1 MRVYRVPFRLASP
14 AVVATG
20 AVALFM
26 LAACGQK
33 QAPPAPQVPEVS
45 VVTVQPQSVAVT
57 TELPGRVNSYLS
69 ADVHA
74 RVDGIVLRREFV
86 EGSDVKQGQR
96 LYLIDPAPSQAAYD
110 SARATLQKAQANV
123 VSLAAQAARFKT
135 LVAANAV
142 SKQDYDNAVASLGQ
156 AEADVASGK
165 AGVETARI
173 NLSYTSVVSPITGR
187 IGKSAVTPGAYV
199 QASAATLMSSV
210 QQIDPVYVDL
220 TQSSLDG
227 LRLRSDF
234 VNGKLQV
241 DSQNR
246 AKVKL
251 ILEDGTPYPITGT
264 LQFSDITVDP
274 GTGSVD
280 VRAVFPNPK
289 HELLPGMFVRARLTE
304 GVNDRAILVPEV
316 GITHNPQGQATAY
329 VVGPDNKAILK
340 VVTASRTI
348 GDKWV
353 IDAGLNP
360 GDRVIVAGVQK
371 FQPGGVVKPVELE
384 QPAAP
389 AAASQ
394 PAGASN
400 ATAAP
405 ASNAA
410 AAQKAQ

>member
-1 MRVYRVPFRLASP
+1 MRVYRVSFRLASP
-14 AVVATG
+14 VVA
-20 AVALFM
+20 ASAAAALLT

-33 QAPPAPQVPEVS
+33 PAPPAPQVPEVS
-45 VVTVQPQSVAVT
+45 VVTVQPQSLAVT

-69 ADVHA
+69 ADVRA
-74 RVDGIVLRREFV
+74 RVDGVVLRRDFV

-110 SARATLQKAQANV
+110 SALATLQKAQANV
-123 VSLAAQAARFKT
+123 VSLAAQATRFKT

-142 SKQDYDNAVASLGQ
+142 SKQDYDNAIASLGQ
-156 AEADVASGK
+156 AQADVASGK

-173 NLSYTSVVSPITGR
+173 NLSYTAVVSPITGR

-199 QASAATLMSSV
+199 QASAATLLSSV

-227 LRLRSDF
+227 LRLRRDF
-234 VNGKLQV
+234 VDGKLQV

-246 AKVKL
+246 AKVAL

-264 LQFSDITVDP
+264 LQFSDISVDS

-289 HELLPGMFVRARLTE
+289 HVLLPGMFVRARLTE
-304 GVNDRAILVPEV
+304 GVNDRAMLVPEV

-329 VVGPDNKAILK
+329 VVGPDDKATLR

-353 IDAGLNP
+353 IDGGLNP
-360 GDRVIVAGVQK
+360 GDRVIVAGLQK
-371 FQPGGVVKPVELE
+371 IQPGGTVKPVELE
-384 QPAAP
+384 QPAAL

-394 PAGASN
+394 PAAASN
-400 ATAAP
+400 LAAT
-405 ASNAA
+405 
-410 AAQKAQ
+410 QKAQ

>member
-1 MRVYRVPFRLASP
+1 MS
-14 AVVATG
+14 
-20 AVALFM
+20 
-26 LAACGQK
+26 
-33 QAPPAPQVPEVS
+33 
-45 VVTVQPQSVAVT
+45 
-57 TELPGRVNSYLS
+57 
-69 ADVHA
+69 
-74 RVDGIVLRREFV
+74 
-86 EGSDVKQGQR
+86 KQGQR
-96 LYLIDPAPSQAAYD
+96 LYLIDPAPAQAAYD
-110 SARATLQKAQANV
+110 SAVATLQKAQANV
-123 VSLAAQAARFKT
+123 VSLAAQATRFNT
-135 LVAANAV
+135 QVAANAL
-142 SKQDYDNAVASLGQ
+142 SNQDYDNAVASLGQ
-156 AEADVASGK
+156 AQADVASGK

-227 LRLRSDF
+227 LRLRRDF

-246 AKVKL
+246 AKVSL

-289 HELLPGMFVRARLTE
+289 HVLLPGMFVRARLTE

-329 VVGPDNKAILK
+329 VVGADNKATLR

-371 FQPGGVVKPVELE
+371 IQPGGVVKPVELE
-384 QPAAP
+384 QPAAS

-394 PAGASN
+394 PAVAS
-400 ATAAP
+400 TL
-405 ASNAA
+405 A

>member
-14 AVVATG
+14 VVAATS
-20 AVALFM
+20 AAALFM
-26 LAACGQK
+26 LAACEQK
-33 QAPPAPQVPEVS
+33 AAPPAPQIPEVS

-57 TELPGRVNSYLS
+57 TELPGRVNSYLA
-69 ADVHA
+69 ADVRA
-74 RVDGIVLRREFV
+74 RVDGVVLRREFV

-110 SARATLQKAQANV
+110 SAVATLQKAQANV

-156 AEADVASGK
+156 AQADVASGK

-199 QASAATLMSSV
+199 QASAATLLSTV

-227 LRLRSDF
+227 LRLRRDF

-246 AKVKL
+246 AKVSL

-264 LQFSDITVDP
+264 LQFSDISVDS

-280 VRAVFPNPK
+280 VRAVFPNPR

-304 GVNDRAILVPEV
+304 GSNDRAMLVPEV
-316 GITHNPQGQATAY
+316 GITHNPQGQATTY
-329 VVGPDNKAILK
+329 VVGPDNKVSLR

-371 FQPGGVVKPVELE
+371 IQPGGTVKPVELE

-394 PAGASN
+394 PAV
-400 ATAAP
+400 AA
-405 ASNAA
+405 NAA
-410 AAQKAQ
+410 ATQKAQ

>member
-1 MRVYRVPFRLASP
+1 MRVYRVSFRLASP
-14 AVVATG
+14 VVA
-20 AVALFM
+20 ASAAAALLT

-33 QAPPAPQVPEVS
+33 PAPPAPQVPEVS
-45 VVTVQPQSVAVT
+45 VVTVQPQSLAVT

-69 ADVHA
+69 ADVRA
-74 RVDGIVLRREFV
+74 RVDGVVLRRDFV

-110 SARATLQKAQANV
+110 SALATLQKAQANV
-123 VSLAAQAARFKT
+123 VSLAAQATRFKT

-156 AEADVASGK
+156 AQADVASGK

-199 QASAATLMSSV
+199 QASAATLLSTV

-227 LRLRSDF
+227 LRLRRDF

-246 AKVKL
+246 AKVSL

-264 LQFSDITVDP
+264 LQFSDISVDS

-280 VRAVFPNPK
+280 VRAVFPNPR

-304 GVNDRAILVPEV
+304 GLNDRAMLVPEV
-316 GITHNPQGQATAY
+316 GITHNPQGQATAN
-329 VVGPDNKAILK
+329 VVGPDDKVSVR

-353 IDAGLNP
+353 IDAGLNA
-360 GDRVIVAGVQK
+360 GDRVIVAGIQK
-371 FQPGGVVKPVELE
+371 IQPGGTVKPVEQE

-394 PAGASN
+394 Q
-400 ATAAP
+400 
-405 ASNAA
+405 AA
-410 AAQKAQ
+410 ASGAAATQKAQ

>member
-1 MRVYRVPFRLASP
+1 MRVYRVSFRLASP
-14 AVVATG
+14 VVA
-20 AVALFM
+20 ASAAAALLT

-33 QAPPAPQVPEVS
+33 PAPPAPQVPEVS
-45 VVTVQPQSVAVT
+45 VVTVQPQSLAVT

-69 ADVHA
+69 ADVRA
-74 RVDGIVLRREFV
+74 RVDGVVLRRDFV

-110 SARATLQKAQANV
+110 SALATLQKAQANV
-123 VSLAAQAARFKT
+123 VSLAAQATRFKT

-142 SKQDYDNAVASLGQ
+142 SKQDYDNAIASLGQ
-156 AEADVASGK
+156 AQADVASGK

-173 NLSYTSVVSPITGR
+173 NLSYTAVVSPITGL

-199 QASAATLMSSV
+199 QASAATLLSSV

-227 LRLRSDF
+227 LRLRRDF
-234 VNGKLQV
+234 VDGKLQV

-246 AKVKL
+246 AKVAL

-264 LQFSDITVDP
+264 LQFSDISVDS

-289 HELLPGMFVRARLTE
+289 HVLLPGMFVRARLTE
-304 GVNDRAILVPEV
+304 GVNDRAMLVPEV

-329 VVGPDNKAILK
+329 VVGPDDKATLR

-353 IDAGLNP
+353 IDGGLNP
-360 GDRVIVAGVQK
+360 GDRVIVAGLQK
-371 FQPGGVVKPVELE
+371 IQPGGTVKPVELE
-384 QPAAP
+384 QPAAL

-394 PAGASN
+394 PAAASN
-400 ATAAP
+400 LAAT
-405 ASNAA
+405 
-410 AAQKAQ
+410 QKAQ